1 MVFGRGSMPAHKSIL
16 MDMSVAAKDVYSL
29 LGELLHVCQRIEWTV
44 KYLVEQAYRKVE
56 FKSVD
61 ELHKPPMIEER
72 WQSNPDTLGKVI
84 KDFLQGFYGEPRND
98 CADTDRIR
106 LEMRYSFNADADA
119 DVRAENR
126 QRREAELSELLS
138 IRNFLAHQFGL
149 RYPLQDEENCA
160 AAMAYLEDAKTKLK
174 KHIELLNFEI
184 KMFQTIRQ
192 EACSLAASPDMPLI
206 VERLRRAGA
215 LKGKIGKLKTYD
227 FSNMADR
234 TIFDFTDRQD
244 VIEAILYGE
253 SDITLDAYMAKP
265 IEVRLANLQWLADL
279 TENRNFIEAVRKQQ
293 QKLGVVFPN

>member
-84 KDFLQGFYGEPRND
+84 KDFLQGFYGEPGND

-293 QKLGVVFPN
+293 QKRGVV